1 MSENIELKE
10 PIFKLSIRFS
20 NGEMLHFVVDSA
32 IDSRLITADTRYA
45 VISTVSCQNPNEC
58 TDQTVV
64 NLRDVTFVRTER
76 VTLDQLAG
84 EHRTAGLRAAA
95 RGVDDKAKTLSYLKF
110 I

>member
-10 PIFKLSIRFS
+10 PIFKLSVRFN
-20 NGEMLHFVVDSA
+20 NGETIHYIVDSA
-32 IDSRLITADTRYA
+32 IDSRLLTPDTRYA
-45 VISTVSCQNPNEC
+45 VISSVSCQNPNDC
-58 TDQTVV
+58 TETTVI

-84 EHRTAGLRAAA
+84 EHRMAGIRAV
-95 RGVDDKAKTLSYLKF
+95 RGSDDKVKTLSYVKF